1 MSWRLKKKRIGI
13 MYEKRKRKKNIEIG
27 ILFRFINILN
37 KRLSSIK

>member
-1 MSWRLKKKRIGI
+1 MRK
-13 MYEKRKRKKNIEIG
+13 EKEKENIEIG